1 MAIGLADL
9 FVKSREN
16 AAGILWKILSVFLSF
31 FLLWMLSP
39 FRTMAVCWLALQCSM
54 ISYLAAGA
62 FFSNF
67 WCLLNFRAV
76 VFFGSCRLNVCGSE
90 SRWGWRASLGRCQIQ
105 FCMRGQTHSVRVCVR
120 SGGLYKTDGG
130 RDWSCC
136 QPLYTSHSSHVRLL
150 RRIFTTFLLS
160 HVHFFFYFF
169 SAINLR

>member
-1 MAIGLADL
+1 
-9 FVKSREN
+9 
-16 AAGILWKILSVFLSF
+16 
-31 FLLWMLSP
+31 LWMLSP
-39 FRTMAVCWLALQCSM
+39 FRTMAVCWLARQCSM

-67 WCLLNFRAV
+67 LVLVEFSRCCFS
-76 VFFGSCRLNVCGSE
+76 GSCRLNVCGSE

-105 FCMRGQTHSVRVCVR
+105 LCMRGQTHCVHVCVR
-120 SGGLYKTDGG
+120 SGALYKTDGD

-136 QPLYTSHSSHVRLL
+136 QALYTTSHSSHVRLL